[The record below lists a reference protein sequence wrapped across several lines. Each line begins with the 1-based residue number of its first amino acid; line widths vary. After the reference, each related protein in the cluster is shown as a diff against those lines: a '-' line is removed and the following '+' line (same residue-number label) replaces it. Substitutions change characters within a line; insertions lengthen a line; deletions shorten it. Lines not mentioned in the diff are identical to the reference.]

1 MMDIMKVME
10 YRSMNMDVDKMMV
23 MDGLHVH
30 TFRNGE
36 GVGMF
41 NAEHMAVGIT
51 SAYAQQPWIEVVI
64 RAHEYGHYKEF
75 SSVYNSDVSRWN
87 QATTDDELER
97 ERVAWRYA
105 KSILEGVGFDAWQV
119 FKKVALHGLRSYYQ
133 HYTRNAFLADEF
145 VNSLFA
151 QELVS

>member
-10 YRSMNMDVDKMMV
+10 YRGMNMDIDKMMI

-30 TFRNGE
+30 TFRDGK
-36 GVGMF
+36 GVGLF

-51 SAYAQQPWIEVVI
+51 NMYADKPWIEVVI

-87 QATTDDELER
+87 QATADDELER
-97 ERVAWRYA
+97 ERVAWMNA

-119 FKKVALHGLRSYYQ
+119 FKKVAVHGLRSYYQ
-133 HYTRNAFLADEF
+133 YHTRNSFLADSF
-145 VNSLFA
+145 IDSLFA